1 MSSDSP
7 LVFGPFQGR
16 YTCAVLV
23 PGNTVV
29 LTGDK
34 QGVVSLRSRSG
45 KALASRVVGAS
56 VSEEATSG
64 SPVTALACTHD
75 AARAVV
81 ATEDGSVV
89 LYRVDTMD
97 SFEFDQI
104 LVKTALP
111 ARALAVSCDNKYM

>member
-7 LVFGPFQGR
+7 VVFGSFQGR
-16 YTCAVLV
+16 YTCAALL

-34 QGVVSLRSRSG
+34 EGTVSLRSRSG
-45 KALASRVVGAS
+45 KALASRVVGAN
-56 VSEEATSG
+56 VSEEATTG
-64 SPVTALACTHD
+64 SPVTAVACTHD

-81 ATEDGSVV
+81 ATDDGSVV
-89 LYRVDTMD
+89 LYRVDAMD

-111 ARALAVSCDNKYM
+111 ARALAVSSDNNYM